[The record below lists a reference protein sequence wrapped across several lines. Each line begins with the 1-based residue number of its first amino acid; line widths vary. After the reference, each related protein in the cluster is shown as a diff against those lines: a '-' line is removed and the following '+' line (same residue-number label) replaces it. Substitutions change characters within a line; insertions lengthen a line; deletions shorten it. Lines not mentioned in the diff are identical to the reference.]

1 MSLSIRQ
8 ASIEDCPLIL
18 QFIKQLADYEKL
30 LHEVVANVTT
40 LEESLFGD
48 RPYAEV
54 VIAEHQDQ
62 PVGFALFFHN
72 YSTFLGQPGLYLE
85 DLYIQPEMRGKG
97 FGKTLLAYLAN
108 LALERNCG
116 RLEWWV
122 LDWNQSAKDFYQSL
136 GAEPMDDWTVNRVT
150 GDALSKLAS
159 HFSVEG
165 PTMSSN
171 DLKGKRIL
179 VTQADTFMGPTLCEV
194 FTERAPR

>member
-159 HFSVEG
+159 QFPVEG
-165 PTMSSN
+165 QP
-171 DLKGKRIL
+171 
-179 VTQADTFMGPTLCEV
+179 
-194 FTERAPR
+194 

>member
-85 DLYIQPEMRGKG
+85 DLYIQSEMRGKG

-159 HFSVEG
+159 QFSVEG
-165 PTMSSN
+165 QP
-171 DLKGKRIL
+171 
-179 VTQADTFMGPTLCEV
+179 
-194 FTERAPR
+194 

>member
-97 FGKTLLAYLAN
+97 FGKTLLVYLAN

-159 HFSVEG
+159 QFSVEG
-165 PTMSSN
+165 QP
-171 DLKGKRIL
+171 
-179 VTQADTFMGPTLCEV
+179 
-194 FTERAPR
+194 

>member
-54 VIAEHQDQ
+54 VIAENQDQ

-159 HFSVEG
+159 QFSVEG
-165 PTMSSN
+165 QP
-171 DLKGKRIL
+171 
-179 VTQADTFMGPTLCEV
+179 
-194 FTERAPR
+194 

>member
-72 YSTFLGQPGLYLE
+72 YSNFLGQPGLYLE

-165 PTMSSN
+165 QP
-171 DLKGKRIL
+171 
-179 VTQADTFMGPTLCEV
+179 
-194 FTERAPR
+194 

>member
-165 PTMSSN
+165 QP
-171 DLKGKRIL
+171 
-179 VTQADTFMGPTLCEV
+179 
-194 FTERAPR
+194 

>member
-1 MSLSIRQ
+1 MSLFIRQ

-108 LALERNCG
+108 LALERNSG

-159 HFSVEG
+159 QFSVEG
-165 PTMSSN
+165 QP
-171 DLKGKRIL
+171 
-179 VTQADTFMGPTLCEV
+179 
-194 FTERAPR
+194 